1 MESTRTIDRPRF
13 PDWLKKP
20 LPRTRRGQQ
29 LSELVSALRLHTI
42 CEEARCP
49 NRGECYERGTA
60 TFLILGDVCTRGCS
74 FCAVQ
79 RGRPVSL
86 DPEEP
91 ERVAAA
97 VKNLGLRH
105 VVITSVTRDDL
116 PDGGARRFAEVIRAI
131 RNATSAIV
139 EVLTSDFGGSRA
151 ALEIVL
157 AERPEIFN
165 HNLETVPRLYRQ
177 VRSGSSYERS
187 LEVLRRSK
195 EILPLGWTKS
205 GLMLGL
211 GERAEEVRDVL
222 RDLREARC
230 DLLTLGQYLQ
240 PTFRHHPVV
249 EFIPPEF
256 FSRLAREAYELG
268 FADVFSGPYVRSS
281 YMAEQSFFKI
291 QRSDEFFPKNSSL
304 R

>member
-1 MESTRTIDRPRF
+1 MELTRTIDRPRF

-20 LPRTRRGQQ
+20 LPRTRRGQH
-29 LSELVSALRLHTI
+29 LEALVSALRLHTI

-60 TFLILGDVCTRGCS
+60 TFLILGEVCTRGCS
-74 FCAVQ
+74 FCAVR
-79 RGRPVSL
+79 RGRPAPL
-86 DPEEP
+86 DPDEP
-91 ERVAAA
+91 ERIAAA
-97 VKNLGLRH
+97 VEKLALRH

-116 PDGGARRFAEVIRAI
+116 ADGGARRFAEVIHAI
-131 RNATSAIV
+131 RSQTSAII
-139 EVLTSDFGGSRA
+139 EVLTSDFGGRRD

-177 VRSGSSYERS
+177 VRAGSSYERS
-187 LEVLRRSK
+187 LDVLSRAK
-195 EILPLGWTKS
+195 EIQPQGWTKS

-211 GERAEEVRDVL
+211 GEMAEEVRAVL

-249 EFIPPEF
+249 EFIPPEV
-256 FSRLAREAYELG
+256 FSGLAREARALG
-268 FADVFSGPYVRSS
+268 FAAVFSGPYVRSS
-281 YMAEQSFFKI
+281 YMAERTFLEENRVSGV
-291 QRSDEFFPKNSSL
+291 
-304 R
+304 